1 MSDMLR
7 MINGNDGT
15 RLSRRRL
22 LEAAGSGLFGLSLP
36 RLLEAE
42 SLNGRVSRA
51 RSVIFLT
58 LFGGPSQL
66 ETFDLKPGAPS
77 KIRGPFQP
85 TPSKTPGLLISDQLP
100 RLAEISDKFCVV
112 RSMTHP
118 YNDHSGGAHYIQT
131 GRQWSIPIGGG
142 FNATPG
148 DWPSIGSVVEYL
160 GQNRPELLATGGR
173 IGYRSAAHLPNYVV
187 TPNFLGKL
195 QEYSVQLR
203 RPGEY
208 AGWLGRGYDPLTT
221 TINKRDKKDNPYFR
235 DCTDDEL
242 NYQIQ
247 GLLLPA
253 DITLDRLQHRRSLLA
268 QFDQQLAAAEESHLL
283 ASFSKFQARA
293 FSLATSPET
302 RQALD
307 IRQEPDALRDRYGR
321 NLFGQSVLLARR
333 LVEAGVRYVTV
344 HFDAVDGYSW
354 DSHTHSDDVKK
365 FLLPALDNALSSLI
379 DDLSQRG
386 LLDETLVVCLGEMGR
401 TPQANDR
408 WGRNHWSTLFPA
420 VLAGGGIR
428 GGIAYGGSDKDAAYP
443 IDRPTSPED
452 LAATI
457 YQALGIDHHLQLPDP
472 QDRPVPIVTGGQPLT
487 ELFG

>member
-1 MSDMLR
+1 MLR
-7 MINGNDGT
+7 ITNGHDQT
-15 RLSRRRL
+15 SLSRRGL
-22 LEAAGSGLFGLSLP
+22 LEAAGAGLFGLSLP
-36 RLLEAE
+36 KLLAAE
-42 SLNGRVSRA
+42 GTSTFRPRA

-66 ETFDLKPGAPS
+66 ETFDLKPSAPS

-85 TPSKTPGLLISDQLP
+85 TPCKTPGLLISDQLP
-100 RLAEISDKFCVV
+100 RLAATSDKFCVV

-131 GRQWSIPIGGG
+131 GRQWQIPIGAG
-142 FNATPG
+142 FNATAS

-160 GQNRPELLATGGR
+160 GQNRPEMITGGGR
-173 IGYRSAAHLPNYVV
+173 TPRSDTAQLPNYVV
-187 TPNFLGKL
+187 TPNFLGRL
-195 QEYSVQLR
+195 QEYSLQLR

-208 AGWLGRGYDPLTT
+208 AGWLGRGCDPLTT
-221 TINKRDKKDNPYFR
+221 NINKRDKKDNPYFR

-247 GLLLPA
+247 GLALPA
-253 DITLDRLQHRRSLLA
+253 DITLDRLQQRRSLLT
-268 QFDQQLAAAEESHLL
+268 QFEEQFSAIEQNRLL
-283 ASFSKFQARA
+283 TSYDKFQARA
-293 FSLATSPET
+293 FSLATSQET
-302 RQALD
+302 RKALD

-354 DSHTHSDDVKK
+354 DSHTHSDDVRK
-365 FLLPALDNALSSLI
+365 FLLPALDNALASLL
-379 DDLSQRG
+379 DDMSERS

-428 GGIAYGGSDKDAAYP
+428 GGMTYGASDKDAAYP

-457 YQALGIDHHLQLPDP
+457 YHALGIDHHLQLADP
-472 QDRPVPIVTGGQPLT
+472 QGRPVPIVNGGQPVMD
-487 ELFG
+487 LFV

>member
-1 MSDMLR
+1 MLR
-7 MINGNDGT
+7 IAKGASAMS
-15 RLSRRRL
+15 LSRRNL
-22 LEAAGSGLFGLSLP
+22 LEAAGAGLFGLSLP
-36 RLLEAE
+36 KLLAAEA
-42 SLNGRVSRA
+42 NASRRGTA

-66 ETFDLKPGAPS
+66 ETFDLKPSAPA

-100 RLAEISDKFCVV
+100 RLAAVSDKFCVV

-131 GRQWSIPIGGG
+131 GRQWPIPIGGG

-160 GQNRPELLATGGR
+160 ASQRPDLVPGANEVNRAAGQ
-173 IGYRSAAHLPNYVV
+173 LPNYVV
-187 TPNFLGKL
+187 TPNFLGRL
-195 QEYSVQLR
+195 QDYSVQLR

-221 TINKRDKKDNPYFR
+221 AIDKRGKKDNPYFR

-247 GLLLPA
+247 GLSLPA
-253 DITLDRLQHRRSLLA
+253 DITLDRLNQRQTLRA
-268 QFDQQLAAAEESHLL
+268 QFDEQVQAAGQRPMLAA
-283 ASFSKFQARA
+283 FDKFRQRA
-293 FSLATSPET
+293 FTLATSEET
-302 RQALD
+302 RLALD

-365 FLLPALDNALSSLI
+365 FLLPALDHALAALLE
-379 DDLSQRG
+379 DLSGRG

-428 GGIAYGGSDKDAAYP
+428 GGIVYGASDKDAAYP
-443 IDRPTSPED
+443 IDHPTSPED

-457 YQALGIDHHLQLPDP
+457 YYALGIDHHLQLADP
-472 QDRPVPIVTGGQPLT
+472 QDRPVPIVSGGSPVT
-487 ELFG
+487 DLFG